1 MAKLVLVDEEGSEHN
16 LVQGQETECEMA
28 LLNQIRKGN
37 GRFRLYRD
45 INNGQFSEISC

>member
-28 LLNQIRKGN
+28 LLNQIRKATV
-37 GRFRLYRD
+37 D
-45 INNGQFSEISC
+45 SVCTVI